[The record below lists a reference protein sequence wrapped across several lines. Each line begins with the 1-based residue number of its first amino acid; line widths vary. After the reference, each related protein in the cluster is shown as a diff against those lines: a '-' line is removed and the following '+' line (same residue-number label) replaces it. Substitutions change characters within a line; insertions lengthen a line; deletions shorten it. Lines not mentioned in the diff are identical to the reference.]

1 MSTSQITPASP
12 APDPAVI
19 AAAAEAAALPDPLKV
34 VPWITCDLLV
44 EIPVARFTVR
54 DLLNLRKGAIVETN
68 CHHTR
73 DIPLRVNGQLI
84 CWTEFEVVG
93 NHLGVRIT
101 ESA

>member
-1 MSTSQITPASP
+1 V
-12 APDPAVI
+12 PDVN
-19 AAAAEAAALPDPLKV
+19 EADGLPDPV
-34 VPWITCDLLV
+34 EMVPWLHCDLLV
-44 EIPVARFTVR
+44 EVPVAGFTVR

-73 DIPLRVNGQLI
+73 DIPLRVNGKVI
-84 CWTEFEVVG
+84 CWTEFEAVG

>member
-1 MSTSQITPASP
+1 MATQVTPAIEAPQTALAVSGEPPSP
-12 APDPAVI
+12 PDPS
-19 AAAAEAAALPDPLKV
+19 EL
-34 VPWITCDLLV
+34 VPWLLCDV
-44 EIPVARFTVR
+44 TAQIPVARFTVR
-54 DLLNLRKGAIVETN
+54 DLLNLRKDSIVETN

-93 NHLGVRIT
+93 NHIGVRVT